1 MDNINRIRISCVQL
15 SSMLAVMQLRIVRNK
30 ETNVELENDIREIFN
45 RMEIVMENIRK
56 EM

>member
-15 SSMLAVMQLRIVRNK
+15 SSMLAVMQLRIARNK
-30 ETNVELENDIREIFN
+30 ETNVEFENDIRKIFN

>member
-1 MDNINRIRISCVQL
+1 MDNINRIRISCVHL
-15 SSMLAVMQLRIVRNK
+15 SSMLAVMQLRIARNK
-30 ETNVELENDIREIFN
+30 ETNVEFENDIRKIFN

>member
-1 MDNINRIRISCVQL
+1 MNTKRIKISCEHL
-15 SSMLAVMQLRIVRNK
+15 SSMLAVMQLRIAANK
-30 ETNVELENDIREIFN
+30 ENDLYKIFN

>member
-1 MDNINRIRISCVQL
+1 MGNINRIRISCVHL

-30 ETNVELENDIREIFN
+30 ETNGEFENDIREIFN